1 MTELQLYKFVTDEN
15 IEWHRELNDGNSDV
29 VMFPKFDQLSELC
42 KIFST
47 SILDDEGLNV
57 ILKDGYIAIWMDEVC
72 EYHGVR
78 LENVFVGDGW

>member
-1 MTELQLYKFVTDEN
+1 V
-15 IEWHRELNDGNSDV
+15 I
-29 VMFPKFDQLSELC
+29 FPSFDQLSELC

-78 LENVFVGDGW
+78 LENVFVMDGKWLQPH